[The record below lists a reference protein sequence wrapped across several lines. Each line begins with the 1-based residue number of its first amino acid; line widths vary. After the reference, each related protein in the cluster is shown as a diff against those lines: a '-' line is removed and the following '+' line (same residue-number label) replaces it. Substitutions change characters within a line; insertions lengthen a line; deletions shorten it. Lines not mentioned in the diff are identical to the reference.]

1 MHIFKIDR
9 QSLSK
14 LSITSIVCTKNQYR
28 GGRIVQKGGLG
39 QFADLRGAWPE
50 RGGGV
55 SDGTEVGVG
64 WGRVDTPMHTKTSQ
78 QIFTCSKSTREKL
91 EADVVVMSLLLTLK
105 TIHTIF

>member
-14 LSITSIVCTKNQYR
+14 LFITSIVCTKNQYR

-39 QFADLRGAWPE
+39 QFADLRGAWQE

-55 SDGTEVGVG
+55 
-64 WGRVDTPMHTKTSQ
+64 
-78 QIFTCSKSTREKL
+78 L
-91 EADVVVMSLLLTLK
+91 EGG
-105 TIHTIF
+105 

>member
-39 QFADLRGAWPE
+39 QFADLRGAWQE
-50 RGGGV
+50 SGGG
-55 SDGTEVGVG
+55 GG
-64 WGRVDTPMHTKTSQ
+64 GRVDTPMHTKTSQ

>member
-14 LSITSIVCTKNQYR
+14 LFITSIVCTKNQYR

-39 QFADLRGAWPE
+39 QFADLRGAWQE

-55 SDGTEVGVG
+55 
-64 WGRVDTPMHTKTSQ
+64 
-78 QIFTCSKSTREKL
+78 L
-91 EADVVVMSLLLTLK
+91 EGEELIPQCTL
-105 TIHTIF
+105 